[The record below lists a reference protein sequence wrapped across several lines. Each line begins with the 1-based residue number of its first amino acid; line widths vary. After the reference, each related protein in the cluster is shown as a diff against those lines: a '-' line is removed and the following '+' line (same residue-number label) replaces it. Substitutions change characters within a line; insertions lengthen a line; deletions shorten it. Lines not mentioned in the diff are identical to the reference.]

1 MTIYWNDADFVYLQ
15 RQLRLGRV
23 CLFLGAGFSFDSKNR
38 AGEQPPLGD
47 SLAAELAKQAGFTF
61 DGEKL
66 PTVYEA
72 CQHQIG
78 SAQLWRF
85 LYEKYDIVSF
95 DDWYKTVAAMTWY
108 RIYSLNIDNLVQKLY
123 QRNPNQKLRTIVNPA
138 PIEEREPLFGTLQC
152 VHLHGHVEHADK
164 GLAFTLPD
172 FGNLTAKPN
181 PWYQT
186 FIDDYFN
193 RSVIFIGTQLEEP
206 MFYHY
211 LHLRDLKDRG
221 ATEFRPKSYLVNPTI
236 GKMRANTLRERNIVS
251 VECTGKEFFQ
261 SLAAGVDMHTLSLAN
276 VRREAYPHAIIRSD
290 RAVLDEEVNRYFDPI
305 MPDQLPFTRKSPP
318 DGFFMG
324 AEPDWY
330 DIAEARDAPRS
341 INDELRSNLSLA
353 RTTFSLVVLHGPAG
367 SGVTTSMMRTAH
379 TLASEGARVYYAKG
393 LERTDLSRILTL
405 AENEPDRR
413 AFIFLDVL
421 RRHLSAIDAVRG
433 RLQKA
438 DNVTVI
444 VAERSNRY
452 AQVSH
457 ALVDFNP
464 IELRMPDLTEADA
477 TGIIGRLERFGFLGV
492 LREKTHEER
501 VRAFM
506 ERADKQLLV
515 ALREATSGQ
524 GFDAILR
531 TEFHELAAVAQMA
544 YTICCMAVGHGAPG
558 VYLRHLLPCL
568 GRAEFTKGVVIR
580 DLLRGVLIPA
590 NAEGTMVKPRHRLIG
605 YWVATEIAPV
615 GLKQE
620 AISKFLRQISSDIV
634 PNEIKRRSPAY
645 LAYRGM
651 INSEGL
657 KETFANDHEIILSL
671 YEELKACYDR
681 DFLFWLQYGMAQM
694 NAGHLDVAENYMNQS
709 MGIYPNSH
717 HVRNKLGCLC
727 LMKATRSANPA
738 TAIDQAEKGIE
749 LLKEQMRAEGDH
761 DSYPYH
767 AYLVYVTRW
776 YQKARTLISQK
787 QWEEL
792 RTVGTEARRKYP
804 RDDMV
809 RDAAN
814 EVERQYLLRA
824 AVDRAD

>member
-1 MTIYWNDADFVYLQ
+1 MAIDWNDADFVYLR
-15 RQLRLGRV
+15 RQLGLGRV
-23 CLFLGAGFSFDSKNR
+23 SLFLGAGFSFDSKNGR
-38 AGEQPPLGD
+38 GERPPLGD
-47 SLAAELAKQAGFTF
+47 SLAAELAEQAGFPF

-72 CQHQIG
+72 CQRQMG
-78 SAQLWRF
+78 SLQLWAF
-85 LYEKYDIVSF
+85 LRERYDIISF
-95 DDWYKTVAAMTWY
+95 DDWYKIVRAISWY

-123 QRNPNQKLRTIVNPA
+123 QRDANQKLHTIVNPA
-138 PIEEREPLFGTLQC
+138 PIEERDVLFGTLQC
-152 VHLHGHVEHADK
+152 IHLHGHVEHADK
-164 GLAFTLPD
+164 GLSFTLPD
-172 FGNLTAKPN
+172 FGNLTSTPN

-186 FIDDYFN
+186 FIDDYSN

-221 ATEFRPKSYLVNPTI
+221 VAEFRPKSYLVNPTI

-251 VECTGKEFFQ
+251 VECTGKEFFD
-261 SLAAGVDMHTLSLAN
+261 SLAAAIDLSILSLAS
-276 VRREAYPHAIIRSD
+276 VRHEAYPHAIFRSEK
-290 RAVLDEEVNRYFDPI
+290 AVLDEDINRYFDLIVPGY
-305 MPDQLPFTRKSPP
+305 LPFTRKSPP
-318 DGFFMG
+318 DNFFMG

-330 DIAEARDAPRS
+330 DINEARDAERT
-341 INDELRSNLSLA
+341 INENIRANLSLD
-353 RTTFSLVVLHGPAG
+353 RTTFSMVVLHGPAG
-367 SGVTTSMMRTAH
+367 SGVTTSMMRAAH
-379 TLASEGARVYYAKG
+379 TLASEGAQVYYAKG
-393 LERTDLSRILTL
+393 LERTDLASILDL
-405 AENEPDRR
+405 ADDSPDKRV
-413 AFIFLDVL
+413 FILLDVL
-421 RRHLSAIDAVRG
+421 KRYLSALDAVHV
-433 RLQKA
+433 RLQNAK
-438 DNVTVI
+438 NVTVI

-464 IELRMPDLTEADA
+464 IEIRMPDLDEADA
-477 TGIIGRLERFGFLGV
+477 KAIIGRLEKFGFLGV
-492 LREKTHEER
+492 LRKKSAEER

-531 TEFHELAAVAQMA
+531 TEFFELASAAQMA
-544 YTICCMAVGHGAPG
+544 YTICCIAVAHGAPG

-580 DLLRGVLIPA
+580 DLLRGVLVPA
-590 NAEGTMVKPRHRLIG
+590 NHEGTMVKPRHRLIG

-615 GLKQE
+615 GVKQE
-620 AISKFLRQISSDIV
+620 AISKFLQQISSDIV

-651 INSEGL
+651 INSEAL
-657 KETFANDHEIILSL
+657 KETFANDHEIILAL

-694 NAGHLDVAENYMNQS
+694 NAGHLDVAENYLNQS
-709 MGIYPNSH
+709 MGIYPYSH
-717 HVRNKLGCLC
+717 QVKNKLGCLC
-727 LMKATRSANPA
+727 LMKATQSLNPV
-738 TAIDQAEKGIE
+738 TAVDQANKGIE
-749 LLKEQMRAEGDH
+749 LLREQIQAEGDD

-776 YQKARTLISQK
+776 YQKANTMISQK
-787 QWEEL
+787 QWEDL
-792 RTVGTEARRKYP
+792 RVVGNEARRKYP

-809 RDAAN
+809 RDASN
-814 EVERQYLLRA
+814 EVERQYMLRV
-824 AVDRAD
+824 AVDRLD